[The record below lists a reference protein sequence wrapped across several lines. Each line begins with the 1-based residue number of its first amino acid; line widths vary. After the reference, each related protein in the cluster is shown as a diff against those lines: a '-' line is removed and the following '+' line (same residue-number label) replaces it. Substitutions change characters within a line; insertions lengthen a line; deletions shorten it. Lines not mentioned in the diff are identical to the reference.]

1 MGSHGRGGEGHREL
15 FVCSEPSQAQQGKRT
30 DASVES
36 MRWTLPEMD
45 GLILPPLGRPGRLPR
60 GDGGGV
66 GWLGTG
72 EGTAPETVSLGRG
85 MAQPGVEGWHTV
97 HTHPPAAD
105 RGVHAPTV
113 FTLAYSDGGR
123 RLPSA
128 FHVCIPSLI
137 GHGACAA
144 LYDVHR
150 LSGV

>member
-1 MGSHGRGGEGHREL
+1 MGSHGRDGEGHREL

-66 GWLGTG
+66 GWLGMG

-85 MAQPGVEGWHTV
+85 MAQPRVEGWHTV
-97 HTHPPAAD
+97 HTHPQLLIEGSMHPPSSRWPIPTAAD
-105 RGVHAPTV
+105 VSLR
-113 FTLAYSDGGR
+113 
-123 RLPSA
+123 PSMCA
-128 FHVCIPSLI
+128 FP
-137 GHGACAA
+137 A
-144 LYDVHR
+144 
-150 LSGV
+150 